1 MLGVL
6 VVVVVVMAVP
16 LVPLD
21 VAARGVMVMM
31 LMRDSRILAE
41 HQ

>member
-6 VVVVVVMAVP
+6 VVVVVVVMAVP

-21 VAARGVMVMM
+21 VARGIMVM

>member
-21 VAARGVMVMM
+21 VARGVMVMM

-41 HQ
+41 YQ